1 MYPSALG
8 ALPKGNKKAMNKK
21 VGLVSNHLFKSA
33 LMLMGLALL
42 CLPLFAQ
49 SSKPQPEPNRGGG
62 SSCLN
67 MSIGVSPSTASPGS
81 LVGEFALVTNCSTSR
96 VRTTVTFSSMSPCGV
111 KSVCGSHKLV
121 LDPNEAIQVTCS
133 WPIPTDACPGLYTV
147 TISAGSGQSATTTL
161 TVQ

>member
-1 MYPSALG
+1 MVS
-8 ALPKGNKKAMNKK
+8 KQM
-21 VGLVSNHLFKSA
+21 VVSNRIFQGTL
-33 LMLMGLALL
+33 LLACMMSL

-49 SSKPQPEPNRGGG
+49 SSKPQPELDRGGG

-67 MSIGVSPSTASPGS
+67 MSIGTSPAVTSPGS
-81 LVGEFALVTNCSTSR
+81 MVGEFALVTNCSSSR
-96 VRTTVTFSSMSPCGV
+96 VRTTVTFSSMSPCGI

-133 WPIPTDACPGLYTV
+133 WPVPTDACLGLYTV
-147 TISAGSGQSATTTL
+147 SISAGSGQSASTTL

>member
-1 MYPSALG
+1 MV
-8 ALPKGNKKAMNKK
+8 NKEMF
-21 VGLVSNHLFKSA
+21 VSNGKFKCTLLLTCVT
-33 LMLMGLALL
+33 LM
-42 CLPLFAQ
+42 CLPSFAQ

-67 MSIGVSPSTASPGS
+67 MSIGVSPSTTSPGS
-81 LVGEFALVTNCSTSR
+81 MVGEFALVTNCSSSR

-133 WPIPTDACPGLYTV
+133 WPIPTDACLGLYTV
-147 TISAGSGQSATTTL
+147 TISASSGQSASATL

>member
-1 MYPSALG
+1 MV
-8 ALPKGNKKAMNKK
+8 NKEMF
-21 VGLVSNHLFKSA
+21 VSNGKFKCTLLLTCVT
-33 LMLMGLALL
+33 LM
-42 CLPLFAQ
+42 CLPSFAQ
-49 SSKPQPEPNRGGG
+49 SSKPQPEPNRSGG

-67 MSIGVSPSTASPGS
+67 MSIGVSPSTTSPGS
-81 LVGEFALVTNCSTSR
+81 MVGEFALVTNCSSSR

-133 WPIPTDACPGLYTV
+133 WPIPTDACLGLYTV
-147 TISAGSGQSATTTL
+147 TISASSGQSASATL

>member
-1 MYPSALG
+1 LI
-8 ALPKGNKKAMNKK
+8 
-21 VGLVSNHLFKSA
+21 SNHLVKSA
-33 LMLMGLALL
+33 LLLVCLTLL
-42 CLPLFAQ
+42 CLPMFGQ
-49 SSKPQPEPNRGGG
+49 SSRPQPPSGGGG
-62 SSCLN
+62 SGCLN

-96 VRTTVTFSSMSPCGV
+96 VRTTVTFTSMSPCGV

-133 WPIPTDACPGLYTV
+133 WPIPTDACLGLYSV
-147 TISAGSGQSATTTL
+147 TISANTGQSASAAL

>member
-1 MYPSALG
+1 MV
-8 ALPKGNKKAMNKK
+8 NKEMC
-21 VGLVSNHLFKSA
+21 VSNRIFKST
-33 LMLMGLALL
+33 LLLACVTLL
-42 CLPLFAQ
+42 YLPLFAQ

-81 LVGEFALVTNCSTSR
+81 MVGEFALVTNCSSSR

-121 LDPNEAIQVTCS
+121 LDPSEAIQVTCS
-133 WPIPTDACPGLYTV
+133 WPIPTDACLGLYTV
-147 TISAGSGQSATTTL
+147 TISASSGQSASATL

>member
-1 MYPSALG
+1 
-8 ALPKGNKKAMNKK
+8 
-21 VGLVSNHLFKSA
+21 
-33 LMLMGLALL
+33 MLACVTLLA
-42 CLPLFAQ
+42 LPLFAQ
-49 SSKPQPEPNRGGG
+49 SSKPEQSPDRPGGGGGG

-67 MSIGVSPSTASPGS
+67 MSIGVSPSTASPGAM
-81 LVGEFALVTNCSTSR
+81 VGEFALVTNCSSSR

-147 TISAGSGQSATTTL
+147 TISGGGQSASAVL
-161 TVQ
+161 TVN